1 MLGRGR
7 HCRQSLSLHQPKDTD
22 SAAPL
27 IRFGFANTMGD
38 QKRSYRSRG
47 CFCRKLGMCGS
58 LHRASFARAFF
69 GLLRRAEDSSVFM
82 CLTDFDQ
89 KSVTYPI
96 VDHRVAA
103 FLLFRKV
110 SITQFPSQRPR
121 ACGCGLNGIPESYR
135 AATISWASLACCE
148 AEARGSPFL
157 PCRTKTPSTQRRVN
171 VVPR

>member
-96 VDHRVAA
+96 VDQASGCLSAFPESLHHPIPQPTSARLWVRTERNSRVASSSDN
-103 FLLFRKV
+103 LLGLPSLLR
-110 SITQFPSQRPR
+110 SRSQREPLF
-121 ACGCGLNGIPESYR
+121 ALQDEDSVDPAQG
-135 AATISWASLACCE
+135 
-148 AEARGSPFL
+148 
-157 PCRTKTPSTQRRVN
+157 
-171 VVPR
+171 

>member
-1 MLGRGR
+1 MFVFRTQLRA
-7 HCRQSLSLHQPKDTD
+7 CD
-22 SAAPL
+22 
-27 IRFGFANTMGD
+27 FNE
-38 QKRSYRSRG
+38 
-47 CFCRKLGMCGS
+47 LGMCGS

-96 VDHRVAA
+96 VDQASGCLSA
-103 FLLFRKV
+103 FPESLHH
-110 SITQFPSQRPR
+110 QFPSQRPR